1 MTATATR
8 RAALGALAALAFAPA
23 AGRAQDALD
32 AKGYAIGDMTLG
44 DPDAPVTIVEYVSFT
59 CGHCANFHTRT
70 WPEIEERYVD
80 TGQARLVFREVYF
93 DQFGLWAS
101 MLSRCGGEEAFFPM
115 TDMFLARQQEWTR
128 AEEPVAEMTRLAR
141 LGGLSQERIQACLTD
156 EAFMTRLVE
165 DYQRNASADEVNSTP
180 TFLINGEK
188 HTGDMSVED
197 FAALIEKHL

>member
-8 RAALGALAALAFAPA
+8 RAVLGALAALALAPA
-23 AGRAQDALD
+23 AGRAQDAL
-32 AKGYAIGDMTLG
+32 AEKGYAVGEMTMG
-44 DPDAPVTIVEYVSFT
+44 DPDAPVTIVEYASLT

-70 WPEIEERYVD
+70 WPEIKERYVE
-80 TGQARLVFREVYF
+80 TGQARLIFREVYF

-115 TDMFLARQQEWTR
+115 LDMFLSRQQEWTR
-128 AEEPVAEMTRLAR
+128 AEEPVAELTRLAR

-165 DYQRNASADEVNSTP
+165 DYQRNAGADEVNSTP

-197 FAALIEKHL
+197 FAALIETHL